1 MNKNLKLKEYI
12 KIKFS
17 VFVKDWWRIL
27 LNFTE
32 NISDTLLLLERTAN
46 SAQQKAVQT
55 DFTIKYMNNPDV
67 YL

>member
-32 NISDTLLLLERTAN
+32 NISDTLLLLERTVN